1 MIQLSFVFFFSFTA
15 LFTLRRLAKRV
26 GLVDLPNLRKQH
38 DGEVPLVGGVAVFIT
53 IAQFIY
59 NNNEIMPHADLYLT
73 IIAILTTI
81 GALDDKFDISYKF
94 RLIVQMLLTVAMMY
108 FTDFQ
113 LNFVGDILGIGNL
126 EFGFLSPL
134 ITILAVI
141 GAINAFNM
149 VDGIDGL
156 LGGLSIVTFLSL
168 ALVLIEASQHDLAYM
183 CIVIVVAIIPY
194 VAFNM
199 GWLGKER
206 RIFMGDAG
214 SMMIGFTVIWL
225 LLVSSQMKGGP
236 IIKPVTGLWIIGLPL
251 MDMAAVMFRRIKR
264 KRSPFRPDRDHLHHI
279 CSRLGFGRYKSLFL
293 ICGISAVFAS
303 FGILGE
309 YLNIP
314 EPLMFF
320 GFLAT
325 FAMYNYVLNANWPYR
340 KEDLETKGLTD
351 ANIK

>member
-15 LFTLRRLAKRV
+15 LFTLRRLAKRI
-26 GLVDLPNLRKQH
+26 GLVDVPNLRKHH

-59 NNNEIMPHADLYLT
+59 NNIALMPHAHLYLT

-94 RLIVQMLLTVAMMY
+94 RLVVQTLLTIAMIY

-113 LNFVGDILGIGNL
+113 LNFIGDILGVGNL

-134 ITILAVI
+134 ITIFAVI

-168 ALVLIEASQHDLAYM
+168 AVLLTMAGQTELGYI
-183 CIVIVVAIIPY
+183 CVIIVVAIIPY

-199 GWLGKER
+199 GWLGKKR

-279 CSRLGFGRYKSLFL
+279 CLGLGFGRYKSLFL

-303 FGILGE
+303 IGVVGE
-309 YLNIP
+309 YLNVS
-314 EPLMFF
+314 ESLMFF
-320 GFLAT
+320 GFLIV
-325 FAMYNYVLNANWPYR
+325 FGIYNYVLTVNWPHR
-340 KEDLETKGLTD
+340 KQDLTSPL
-351 ANIK
+351 N

>member
-1 MIQLSFVFFFSFTA
+1 MIQLSFIFFFSFTA
-15 LFTLRRLAKRV
+15 LFTLRRLAKRI
-26 GLVDLPNLRKQH
+26 GLVDIPNLRKRH
-38 DGEVPLVGGVAVFIT
+38 DGEIPLVGGIAVFIT
-53 IAQFIY
+53 IAQFVY
-59 NNNEIMPHADLYLT
+59 NNIELMPHAHLYLM

-94 RLIVQMLLTVAMMY
+94 RLLVQASLTVTMMY

-113 LNFVGDILGIGNL
+113 LNFVGNILGIGDL

-156 LGGLSIVTFLSL
+156 LGGISIVTFLSL
-168 ALVLIEASQHDLAYM
+168 AFVLTLASQTELAFI
-183 CIVIVVAIIPY
+183 CVVIVVAIVPY

-199 GWLGKER
+199 GWLGKKR

-251 MDMAAVMFRRIKR
+251 MDMVTVMIRRIKR

-279 CSRLGFGRYKSLFL
+279 CLQLGFGRYKSLFI
-293 ICGISAVFAS
+293 ICGISAIFAS
-303 FGILGE
+303 VGIIGE
-309 YLNIP
+309 YVDFP
-314 EPLMFF
+314 ESVMFF

-325 FAMYNYVLNANWPYR
+325 FAVYNYVLTAHWPHR
-340 KEDLETKGLTD
+340 KDDLITSS
-351 ANIK
+351 